1 MLYKDLDKS
10 NPNFEYVTKYIVK
23 LTNDEIFNKKK
34 ISKYKV
40 NKIMKLRKAIKII

>member
-23 LTNDEIFNKKK
+23 LTNDEIPWCN
-34 ISKYKV
+34 I
-40 NKIMKLRKAIKII
+40 IGIAIAITLL